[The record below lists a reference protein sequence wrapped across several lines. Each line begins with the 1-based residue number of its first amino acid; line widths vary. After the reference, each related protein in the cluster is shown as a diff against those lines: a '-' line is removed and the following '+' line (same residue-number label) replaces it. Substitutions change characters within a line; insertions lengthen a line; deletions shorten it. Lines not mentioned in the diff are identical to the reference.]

1 MPKAYISPLGIGY
14 GHASRCVNLA
24 KRLVKEG
31 FSVYFSA
38 RGDAFTYLKG
48 SPEGFP
54 LFGEGKE
61 IVWKQRED
69 GSPDFWGTLKEPGIL
84 REFVAQVLEERDYLE
99 AVSPDVVISDSRL
112 QTLVASEYLGLP
124 SVSIL
129 NQPKLLLHPLIVK
142 KSTSTLPRGLSIA
155 KRLESVVNSAIT
167 RFWALSQASL
177 VADFPPPFNI
187 SKYQTSNLP
196 KALMDRLVFTGPLLE
211 PECDEVRDELVL
223 IMISGPEY
231 ERRSVLGEI
240 IALMER
246 IPEELRELEFVV
258 SMGEPGTLRVEELS
272 SNVKIFSWLPNKWEF
287 LSRARVVVSRA
298 GHNVISES
306 LLCGK
311 PLLLIPVP
319 GQTEKMENAKSV
331 QELGLGLYMNQ
342 DDLEKRF
349 FDYLRTLLKNSGFHK
364 RAKEFRDKFLDWD
377 FLGRAVGAIESVIA

>member
-1 MPKAYISPLGIGY
+1 MLKAYISPLGVGY

-24 KRLVKEG
+24 RRLVREG

-38 RGDAFTYLKG
+38 KGDAFTYLKG
-48 SPEGFP
+48 SLDEFP

-61 IVWKQRED
+61 IIWKQRED
-69 GSPDFWGTLKEPGIL
+69 GSPDFWGTLKEPKIL
-84 REFVAQVLEERDYLE
+84 KEFIAQTLEERDYLE

-142 KSTSTLPRGLSIA
+142 KSTSTISRGLSIA
-155 KRLESVVNSAIT
+155 KKLESAVNSTIT
-167 RFWALSQASL
+167 RFWALSRASL
-177 VADFPPPFNI
+177 VADFPPPFSI

-211 PECDEVRDELVL
+211 PECNEVREELILV
-223 IMISGPEY
+223 MISGPEY
-231 ERRSVLGEI
+231 ERRPFVREI

-246 IPEELRELEFVV
+246 IPEKLRELEFIV
-258 SMGEPGTLRVEELS
+258 SLGEPGTFKVEELS
-272 SNVKIFSWLPNKWEF
+272 SNVRIFSWLPNKWEF
-287 LSRARVVVSRA
+287 ISKAKVVVSRA
-298 GHNVISES
+298 GHTIISES

-319 GQTEKMENAKSV
+319 GQTEKMENARIV
-331 QELGLGLYMNQ
+331 QELGLGLYMDK
-342 DDLEKRF
+342 DDLKERF
-349 FDYLRTLLKNSGFHK
+349 FDYLKIFLNNDSFHK
-364 RAKEFRDKFLDWD
+364 RAREFRDRFYDWD
-377 FLGRAVGAIESVIA
+377 FIGRAVGAIESVIV